1 VSEREDHD
9 PESATEDATPKKLES
24 MREQGQL
31 PKSAELTAVVSLVV
45 GLTLLLMRLGTASA
59 GLRDVAIAC
68 FTLRD
73 HARPMSAL
81 AMMGER
87 YAEALVP
94 IALASALAAIAAG
107 LGQTKGFV
115 SFGQLARNFEQLD
128 PIAGLGRA
136 LPGKDT
142 LLEVAK
148 MLLKVV
154 VVGLVT
160 FVVAR
165 DALPRLVL
173 LARIPV
179 LGAIEEVREI
189 VRVLLTRGLA
199 ALVVLAI
206 LDLVLA
212 RRRFFADARMSKK
225 EIADEHKEEE
235 GDPKIK
241 AKRRARAAKIARQRS
256 VSEVKNATVLV
267 VNPTHLAIALRYEP
281 GRDAAPIV
289 LAKGADE
296 IALRMR
302 EEARARHVPILE
314 DRPLARAMYANAKVG
329 RVIPVELY
337 EAVARVIAHVMRIRG
352 QLQRQAPR
360 DVRAGGTA

>member
-1 VSEREDHD
+1 VAEREDHD
-9 PESATEDATPKKLES
+9 PESATEEATPRKLES
-24 MREQGQL
+24 LREQGQL
-31 PKSAELTAVVSLVV
+31 AKSAELTAVVSLLAGIGV
-45 GLTLLLMRLGTASA
+45 LLLRLGATSA
-59 GLRDVAIAC
+59 GLRDVAVAC

-87 YAEALVP
+87 FASALVP
-94 IALASALAAIAAG
+94 IAFASAIAAVVTG
-107 LGQTKGFV
+107 LAQTRGFV
-115 SFGQLARNFEQLD
+115 SIDQLSRNFEQLD

-142 LLEVAK
+142 LQEIGK
-148 MLLKVV
+148 MLLKVL
-154 VVGLVT
+154 VVGAVT
-160 FVVAR
+160 YAVTR

-173 LARIPV
+173 LARLPI
-179 LGAIEEVREI
+179 LAAIGEVEDV
-189 VRVLLTRGLA
+189 VRVLLERGLG

-206 LDLVLA
+206 LDFVLA
-212 RRRFFADARMSKK
+212 KRRFDTEHRMSKK
-225 EIADEHKEEE
+225 EVADEHKDEE

-241 AKRRARAAKIARQRS
+241 AKRRARAAKIARQRA

-267 VNPTHLAIALRYEP
+267 VNPTHIAIALRYEP
-281 GRDAAPIV
+281 GKDAAPIV

-302 EEARARHVPILE
+302 EEARARHVPIVE
-314 DRPLARAMYANAKVG
+314 DRPLARAMFATAKAG
-329 RVIPVELY
+329 RPIPVELY

-352 QLQRQAPR
+352 HLQGNRAR
-360 DVRAGGTA
+360 DGVTA